1 VKGLASRIVPT
12 HSCTV
17 KMTKRRGDGADD
29 DNNDEDAPFFI
40 ASATWQGVRS
50 GYYFGTTVERGTGY
64 YLDSFAN
71 SVAGGYDTGAV
82 PPAAAAVIEEG
93 KNKNQKKKKRVR
105 IDESAN
111 TETTT
116 TTQLLDDAERRAVGR
131 KIVTLTPAGVVQ
143 AGVSLRRAMDQNA
156 LLRAKAGG
164 AETYMDSEV
173 ALYEQI
179 AALKAIAADP
189 ANLYGVLLNDDTT
202 TGQRAASSSTTTIL
216 DDLMQLLLHENTDI
230 AVAVTSVLLEWLDV
244 DLLVLDNDESA
255 PTLVVLDL
263 ATTLLSR
270 RYNLADLLVDHL
282 YRTTT
287 VITTNSSSGGDDEE
301 DNDDEV
307 GRGTED
313 ILAVLENLLEMEQQ
327 QQQQQ
332 EDGSRHLLATAV
344 ILCRDTKLI
353 PWLFETASAR
363 SVGILS
369 DITSR
374 EEAHK
379 IISNWGAI
387 PTTSATGNNN
397 NNQKTTTTTLDGIE
411 ILLQI
416 VARFRKTQPRDA
428 DEVELLENAAT
439 AMAGILNYGGP
450 ASIQAF
456 LDAQGVELVLRCVKE
471 KVYAGYVTLKW
482 LDFSGGGNNANNP
495 VYRLACERAVD
506 AGLFKYIFA
515 LFQGKAYPNHYNTN
529 NANGASKGTT
539 TVQQQKK
546 ERKAMNQSIQN
557 TTIRI
562 LYALTCH
569 LQPQDGQERR
579 ERLVAKFADEK
590 ITLRLVD
597 LLLDYDQRVRIA
609 EYNFFKSDLA
619 EEEDDDN
626 LNENMVQL
634 AALEAK
640 LAAGGDTLHRLAAIA
655 AFCGAASK
663 SIHASILA
671 SLQNKE
677 SGVSLIREALLEF
690 LSVLDETSSFKAQLR
705 TLVQVLV

>member
-1 VKGLASRIVPT
+1 
-12 HSCTV
+12 
-17 KMTKRRGDGADD
+17 MTKRRGDGAEDE
-29 DNNDEDAPFFI
+29 DEDALFFI
-40 ASATWQGVRS
+40 ASATWQGARS

-64 YLDSFAN
+64 YLDSFA
-71 SVAGGYDTGAV
+71 SVDATTAVAGGDDTEV
-82 PPAAAAVIEEG
+82 TVPPPAAVEEEG
-93 KNKNQKKKKRVR
+93 RKNNQKKKKRVR

-111 TETTT
+111 IETTTT

-131 KIVTLTPAGVVQ
+131 KVVTLTPAGVVQ
-143 AGVSLRRAMDQNA
+143 AGVSLRRAMDHNA
-156 LLRAKAGG
+156 LLRAKTAGGGGGG

-189 ANLYGVLLNDDTT
+189 ANLYGVLLHDDVT
-202 TGQRAASSSTTTIL
+202 TGNNGASSTSTTTTTIL
-216 DDLMQLLLHENTDI
+216 DDLMQLLYHENTDI

-244 DLLVLDNDESA
+244 DLMVDDES
-255 PTLVVLDL
+255 PSLVVLDL
-263 ATTLLSR
+263 ATAFLSR
-270 RYNLADLLVDHL
+270 RYNLAELLVDNLH
-282 YRTTT
+282 RTA
-287 VITTNSSSGGDDEE
+287 VTTNSSSGGDGDDNNNNAE
-301 DNDDEV
+301 DDDEV

-313 ILAVLENLLEMEQQ
+313 ILALLENLLDMEQQ
-327 QQQQQ
+327 QQQL
-332 EDGSRHLLATAV
+332 EPSEGGRLLETAV

-353 PWLFETASAR
+353 PWLLDTASSAR
-363 SVGILS
+363 SMGILS
-369 DITSR
+369 YITSR
-374 EEAHK
+374 EEAHG
-379 IISNWGAI
+379 IITNWGAI
-387 PTTSATGNNN
+387 PTTTSATGNGNNN
-397 NNQKTTTTTLDGIE
+397 NNKKTTTLDGIE

-428 DEVELLENAAT
+428 DEVELLENTAT

-450 ASIQAF
+450 ASVQAF

-482 LDFSGGGNNANNP
+482 LDFSGSGGNANNP

-506 AGLFKYIFA
+506 AGLFKYVFA
-515 LFQGKAYPNHYNTN
+515 LFQGKAYPRHYNN
-529 NANGASKGTT
+529 DANGASNGTT
-539 TVQQQKK
+539 AFQQKK
-546 ERKAMNQSIQN
+546 ERKAMNQTIQN

-569 LQPQDGQERR
+569 LQPQDEQERR
-579 ERLVAKFADEK
+579 ERLVAKFANEK
-590 ITLRLVD
+590 ITQRLVD

-619 EEEDDDN
+619 EEEVDDN
-626 LNENMVQL
+626 HLDEDMVQL

-640 LAAGGDTLHRLAAIA
+640 FAAGGDTLHRLAAIA

-671 SLQNKE
+671 SLQAKE

-690 LSVLDETSSFKAQLR
+690 LSVLDEASSFKAQLQA
-705 TLVQVLV
+705 LVKVLV

>member
-1 VKGLASRIVPT
+1 
-12 HSCTV
+12 
-17 KMTKRRGDGADD
+17 MTKRRGDGADD

-64 YLDSFAN
+64 YLDSFA
-71 SVAGGYDTGAV
+71 SSVDATAVAGGVGDTKAV
-82 PPAAAAVIEEG
+82 PPAAAAAADG
-93 KNKNQKKKKRVR
+93 RKKKKRVR

-156 LLRAKAGG
+156 LLRAKAASGGG

-189 ANLYGVLLNDDTT
+189 ANLYGVLLNDDTA
-202 TGQRAASSSTTTIL
+202 GQNGTALSSTTTIL

-387 PTTSATGNNN
+387 PTTSATGNNSN
-397 NNQKTTTTTLDGIE
+397 KKTTTLDGIE

-428 DEVELLENAAT
+428 VEVELLENTAT

-482 LDFSGGGNNANNP
+482 LDFSGGGGNNANHP

-506 AGLFKYIFA
+506 AGLFKYVFA
-515 LFQGKAYPNHYNTN
+515 LFQGKACPNHYNTN
-529 NANGASKGTT
+529 NTNGASNGTT
-539 TVQQQKK
+539 AVQQKK
-546 ERKAMNQSIQN
+546 ERKAMNQTIQN
-557 TTIRI
+557 TIIRI

-569 LQPQDGQERR
+569 LKPNDEQERR
-579 ERLVAKFADEK
+579 ERLVAKFTDKK
-590 ITLRLVD
+590 ITQRLVD

-619 EEEDDDN
+619 EEEEGDDLD
-626 LNENMVQL
+626 ENMVQL

-663 SIHASILA
+663 SIHSSILA
-671 SLQNKE
+671 SLQAKE